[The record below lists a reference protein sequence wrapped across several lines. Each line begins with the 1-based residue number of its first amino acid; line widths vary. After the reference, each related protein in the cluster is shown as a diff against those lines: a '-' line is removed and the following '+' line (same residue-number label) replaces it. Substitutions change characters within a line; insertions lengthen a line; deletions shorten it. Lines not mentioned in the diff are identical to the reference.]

1 MLSGDITKPWIG
13 KKDRAARISYILT
26 YSMLLIGVAASA
38 FRCYSG
44 WRGVSLVGPLCM
56 VLEDDFNG
64 NDLDS
69 SVWTREVDMGGF
81 GCVAFVPSPSLIFF
95 LTEGDRNGEFEMTT
109 ASSNNSFV
117 RNGELYILPTLT
129 SDVIGRNAI
138 FDGHT
143 FNLTGC
149 TNTNLTAC
157 GAVSNGTSGTVINPV
172 MSARI
177 STKGKRS
184 IRYGKV
190 EVRAKLPRG

>member
-1 MLSGDITKPWIG
+1 
-13 KKDRAARISYILT
+13 
-26 YSMLLIGVAASA
+26 
-38 FRCYSG
+38 
-44 WRGVSLVGPLCM
+44 
-56 VLEDDFNG
+56 
-64 NDLDS
+64 
-69 SVWTREVDMGGF
+69 
-81 GCVAFVPSPSLIFF
+81 
-95 LTEGDRNGEFEMTT
+95 MTT
-109 ASSNNSFV
+109 GSSNNSFI

-129 SDVIGRNAI
+129 SSVIGRDAI
-138 FDGHT
+138 SNGYT

-157 GAVSNGTSGTVINPV
+157 GVVSNITTGTVVNPV